1 MADIRVGKVS
11 SVNVSARTAR
21 VIFGD
26 RGDMV
31 SGELAVLRNSP
42 LITADITTDNK
53 KWSVSETY
61 SSAPRTLGRG
71 EHYDKAEP
79 DSISAR
85 FLRTVTRWTL
95 IFTAGCLISVR
106 WSSALFRTAA
116 RGAAISSGVFKWLLE
131 VLEMLFSKSAMTGS

>member
-42 LITADITTDNK
+42 LITVDITTDNK

-71 EHYDKAEP
+71 EHYDKAEQ
-79 DSISAR
+79 DSISGS
-85 FLRTVTRWTL
+85 LSPDGHKVDVSIYGWL
-95 IFTAGCLISVR
+95 PYIGQVVVCIIPDGGEGCGYVI
-106 WSSALFRTAA
+106 
-116 RGAAISSGVFKWLLE
+116 GGV
-131 VLEMLFSKSAMTGS
+131 

>member
-42 LITADITTDNK
+42 
-53 KWSVSETY
+53 
-61 SSAPRTLGRG
+61 
-71 EHYDKAEP
+71 
-79 DSISAR
+79 
-85 FLRTVTRWTL
+85 VTRWTL